1 MALFGP
7 KRFVGL
13 DIGSHAIKAV
23 ELAGA
28 GGKYRVVHAG
38 FAETPPGA
46 VKEGAVVEPQGLGL
60 AIRQVI
66 AKAGI
71 KPGRVVSAIGGQAVI
86 VRELKLP
93 PMAEDEL
100 KQAARFEAER
110 YIPYGVREVN
120 MDFDV
125 IGETTEDNQRKIVVL
140 LVAARR
146 DIVDKHVQALE
157 SGGVEP
163 FVLDVESFAV
173 IRALDTQGRT
183 GGNGAATVFVDLGG
197 ATTDIVIT
205 EGGQLPLARNINVRG
220 DIRTVV
226 GRPLAQ
232 CKVADRVLPGEQRK
246 QVAPAMAM
254 AVRLALRGTVER

>member
-46 VKEGAVVEPQGLGL
+46 VKEGAVVEPQALGL
-60 AIRQVI
+60 AIRQVV

-71 KPGRVVSAIGGQAVI
+71 KPGRVVSAVGGQAVI

-93 PMAEDEL
+93 PMSEDEL

-173 IRALDTQGRT
+173 IRALVAQGRT
-183 GGNGAATVFVDLGG
+183 DTNGGATVFVDLGG
-197 ATTDIVIT
+197 ETTHIVIPEGDQLRLT
-205 EGGQLPLARNINVRG
+205 RHINVGGGTLPQTGGTRLGFEVVSAAQGQKEKGALFLEGGTP
-220 DIRTVV
+220 
-226 GRPLAQ
+226 P
-232 CKVADRVLPGEQRK
+232 
-246 QVAPAMAM
+246 
-254 AVRLALRGTVER
+254 